1 MITSKDNK
9 LIKYCIQVKDKKIS
23 RKENV
28 CLVETYKIVRE
39 MLDRNLVI
47 KIICIEP
54 KSEVF
59 SSISSVPIEK
69 ISSNIA
75 DFLSDT
81 KTTDGVFALCKI
93 PETSEILSDRI
104 LILDNIQDPS
114 NMGAIVRSACA
125 FGYDT
130 ILSVN
135 SVYPYSYKCI
145 RSSMGHIFNV
155 NFIETDYENLQKI
168 KTKNNIKFICADMS
182 GEYLDN
188 FHSKDEKIAVII
200 GNEGQ
205 GVSKEIEDLSDYII
219 SIPMKN
225 SVESLNASVSASIIM
240 YYLKK

>member
-54 KSEVF
+54 KSELF
-59 SSISSVPIEK
+59 SSVSSVPIEK

-182 GEYLDN
+182 GENLDN

>member
-54 KSEVF
+54 KSELF
-59 SSISSVPIEK
+59 SSISIVPIEK

-182 GEYLDN
+182 GENLDN

>member
-1 MITSKDNK
+1 MILSKDNK

-39 MLDRNLVI
+39 MLERNLVTKILCTESKFQLFSEI
-47 KIICIEP
+47 KNVQIELIT
-54 KSEVF
+54 
-59 SSISSVPIEK
+59 SSL
-69 ISSNIA
+69 A

-93 PETSEILSDRI
+93 PKISGKLSDRI
-104 LILDNIQDPS
+104 LVLDNIQDPS
-114 NMGAIVRSACA
+114 NMGAIIRSACA
-125 FGYDT
+125 FGFET

-155 NFIETDYENLQKI
+155 NFIETDYENLQEI
-168 KTKNNIKFICADMS
+168 KTKNNIKFICADMI
-182 GEYLDN
+182 GENLDN
-188 FHSKDEKIAVII
+188 FQANNEKLAVII

-205 GVSKEIEDLSDYII
+205 GVSKEIEQMSDYTV

>member
-9 LIKYCIQVKDKKIS
+9 LIKYCIQAKDKKIS

-39 MLDRNLVI
+39 MLERNLVI
-47 KIICIEP
+47 KIICTESKFELFSNI
-54 KSEVF
+54 
-59 SSISSVPIEK
+59 SSIQIEK
-69 ISSNIA
+69 ITPGIA

-93 PETSEILSDRI
+93 PETSEKLSDRI
-104 LILDNIQDPS
+104 LVLDNIQDPS

-145 RSSMGHIFNV
+145 RSSMGHIFNI
-155 NFIETDYENLQKI
+155 NFIETDYENLQKL

-182 GEYLDN
+182 GENLDN

-205 GVSKEIEDLSDYII
+205 GVSKEIENLSDYII

>member
-39 MLDRNLVI
+39 MLERNLVI
-47 KIICIEP
+47 KIICTEP
-54 KSEVF
+54 KFELF
-59 SSISSVPIEK
+59 SNIGGIQIEK

-182 GEYLDN
+182 GENLDN

-225 SVESLNASVSASIIM
+225 LVESLNASVSASIIM

>member
-39 MLDRNLVI
+39 MLERNLVI
-47 KIICIEP
+47 KIICTEL
-54 KSEVF
+54 KFKLF
-59 SSISSVPIEK
+59 SNMSGVQIEK

-93 PETSEILSDRI
+93 PETSEKLSDRI
-104 LILDNIQDPS
+104 VVLDNIQDPS

-182 GEYLDN
+182 GENLDN

-205 GVSKEIEDLSDYII
+205 GVSKEIENLSDYII
-219 SIPMKN
+219 CIPMKN

>member
-9 LIKYCIQVKDKKIS
+9 LIKYCIQVKDKKTS

-39 MLDRNLVI
+39 MLERNLVI
-47 KIICIEP
+47 KIICTEP
-54 KSEVF
+54 KFELF
-59 SSISSVPIEK
+59 SNMSGVQIEK

-93 PETSEILSDRI
+93 PETSEKLSDRI
-104 LILDNIQDPS
+104 VVLDNIQDPS
-114 NMGAIVRSACA
+114 NMGAIIRSACA

-182 GEYLDN
+182 GENLDT
-188 FHSKDEKIAVII
+188 FHLKDEKIAVII

-205 GVSKEIEDLSDYII
+205 GISDEITNLSDYTI

>member
-54 KSEVF
+54 KSELF
-59 SSISSVPIEK
+59 SSISIVPIEK

-182 GEYLDN
+182 GENLDN

-205 GVSKEIEDLSDYII
+205 GVSKEIENLSDYII